1 MLSDSFLTTVV
12 QTGITGAG
20 LVVAIYALII
30 PISRKMFIYWAKIA
44 RELFKL
50 FEEQRKN
57 LTPEAKSRE
66 FKRLKQSADAVKE
79 TKGFPK
85 YLGVG
90 VLVTFVLYG
99 LSALCGSI
107 ALTDPAKGTTESD
120 LVLVILFIGANLS
133 FLLLGIF
140 TIFDVY
146 ATMKHD
152 YEKVKE
158 KLEGVEDAQR
168 VKWHLRRAF
177 LHC

>member
-1 MLSDSFLTTVV
+1 
-12 QTGITGAG
+12 
-20 LVVAIYALII
+20 
-30 PISRKMFIYWAKIA
+30 
-44 RELFKL
+44 
-50 FEEQRKN
+50 
-57 LTPEAKSRE
+57 
-66 FKRLKQSADAVKE
+66 VKE

-168 VKWHLRRAF
+168 VK
-177 LHC
+177 